1 MDKVEEFS
9 INADSDQK
17 EVKLVDNKNKENVKE
32 K

>member
-17 EVKLVDNKNKENVKE
+17 EIKLVDNKNKENVKE